1 MDSYKLLNISA
12 QSKITPRWY
21 HKDWFA
27 SVKTLFCMFIVW
39 LFKSKTYIAD
49 YSTDIEYLPQG
60 STLRLSEWQ
69 TKRAIV
75 ILQGMIEIILPINT
89 LNSKAYAKYLDDP
102 CNIIHNRIVSRK
114 V

>member
-12 QSKITPRWY
+12 QSNITPRWY

-27 SVKTLFCMFIVW
+27 SVKTHFCMFIVW

-49 YSTDIEYLPQG
+49 YSTDIEYMPLG
-60 STLRLSEWQ
+60 NTLRLSEWQ

-75 ILQGMIEIILPINT
+75 ILQGMIEIILPFNL
-89 LNSKAYAKYLDDP
+89 LNSKVYAKHIDDHR
-102 CNIIHNRIVSRK
+102 NISSCTG
-114 V
+114 